1 MVDEFLIPVGF
12 KDEVNFD
19 TYVEHEYKNKIIEY
33 FKINGFDLV
42 KTPLVEFTNQ
52 KNSNNFLIE
61 TKKNENQLVHQHMND
76 ILDKS
81 YKENAKT
88 IIQGL
93 DIYSLGIVLPMTL
106 YDLAIAKKIIGM
118 FIVVFMFIL
127 S

>member
-52 KNSNNFLIE
+52 KKMKINLKLE
-61 TKKNENQLVHQHMND
+61 M
-76 ILDKS
+76 ILHHKLFVWQ
-81 YKENAKT
+81 
-88 IIQGL
+88 IQ
-93 DIYSLGIVLPMTL
+93 
-106 YDLAIAKKIIGM
+106 DL
-118 FIVVFMFIL
+118 
-127 S
+127 